1 MSRRV
6 RAGEGKRHV
15 RRNELLEKTDSHF
28 ANAAGYLD
36 DLRKV
41 LNELRCYALDIH
53 TFTAAYGI
61 ESGLESA
68 YEIGRAIEKAVSLR
82 EVVHLELSA
91 LVPKMEKLY
100 RIEKASAAAQAEVAN
115 G

>member
-6 RAGEGKRHV
+6 RAGEGHRHV
-15 RRNELLEKTDSHF
+15 RKSDLLETTDSHF
-28 ANAAGYLD
+28 AAAAGYLD

-61 ESGLESA
+61 ESGA

-91 LVPKMEKLY
+91 LVPKMEKLH